1 MSKTVE
7 KIVINTEGIDVIS
20 VQNGVNN
27 VTQLSLEPQENEVQE
42 IFKKYNL
49 ETVVLYPFDTSIVQA
64 LGEYEEQLID
74 YLSVCRK
81 ASFPTKKVEL
91 PDTIPDIEYDLRNLK
106 NSFQDIQDDSL
117 RRSKQIEMYKRA
129 KEVQS
134 VLRGK
139 TTLKMG
145 LFDRGYFSVQELLLN
160 RSNKTPRLMLNPGI
174 TEERANLRKELYNPE
189 YARKTDEV
197 SKEYVEQLRENTQIK
212 ENEEKENS
220 SDKEIAI

>member
-1 MSKTVE
+1 MDKTVE

-27 VTQLSLEPQENEVQE
+27 VTQLSLEPQENEIQE

-64 LGEYEEQLID
+64 LGEYEEQLKD
-74 YLSVCRK
+74 YLSICRK

-91 PDTIPDIEYDLRNLK
+91 PDTIPNIEYDLRNLK
-106 NSFQDIQDDSL
+106 NSFQDIQDDNL
-117 RRSKQIEMYKRA
+117 RKMKQIELFKRA

-134 VLRGK
+134 ILRGK
-139 TTLKMG
+139 ATLKMG
-145 LFDRGYFSVQELLLN
+145 LFDRGYFSVQELLQN
-160 RSNKTPRLMLNPGI
+160 RNNKTPRLMLNPGI
-174 TEERANLRKELYNPE
+174 TAERSNLRKELYNPE

-197 SKEYVEQLRENTQIK
+197 SKEYVEQLEENIAVK

-220 SDKEIAI
+220 SEKEIAM